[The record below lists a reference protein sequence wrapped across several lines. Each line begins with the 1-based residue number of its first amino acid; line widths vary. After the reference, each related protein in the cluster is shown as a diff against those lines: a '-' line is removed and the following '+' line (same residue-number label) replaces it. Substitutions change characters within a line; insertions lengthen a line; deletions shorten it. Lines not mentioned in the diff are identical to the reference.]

1 MRRLTRVWFVCL
13 AVGLGGCNGTLPLA
27 RLAPFQVIGRWT
39 GSQWQAIGPT
49 LGGKLDPTSINI
61 CDSGQPACMDAVVA
75 EMSQRI
81 AALGC
86 SHLAPF
92 ATMYRQ
98 VSAEIRA
105 SADARRYIDPAY
117 VVHLDAVFSTYYYHA
132 LDAWRAGRR
141 NQVPQAWRIA
151 FSAAENRQ
159 VSTLGDMLLG
169 MNAHISRDLPYAL
182 ATVGLRFPDGRS
194 AVGDVIAVNKDIERA
209 TQPILAQIRA
219 HYDPSLA
226 PPPDLPHWVK
236 PSEIP
241 KIIAQWRLEAIANAR
256 DLLDAHSA
264 ADRVQVETRIDTT
277 ATLRALL
284 IWRATAYA
292 DSARDSAPRDA
303 YCAARTVKAHP

>member
-1 MRRLTRVWFVCL
+1 VRRGKCLVVVCL
-13 AVGLGGCNGTLPLA
+13 ALGLGGCNGTLPLA
-27 RLAPFQVIGRWT
+27 RLPPFPVIGTRT
-39 GSQWQAIGPT
+39 GSQWRTTGPT
-49 LGGKLDPTSINI
+49 LGGELDPTSSNI
-61 CDSGQPACMDAVVA
+61 CDSGKPACMDEVLV
-75 EMSQRI
+75 EMSHRI

-105 SADARRYIDPAY
+105 SVYARRYADPAY
-117 VVHLDAVFSTYYYHA
+117 VTHLDSVFSTFYYHA
-132 LDAWRAGRR
+132 LDSWRAGRR
-141 NQVPQAWRIA
+141 DQVPQAWRIA
-151 FSAAENRQ
+151 FSAADNRQ

-194 AVGDVIAVNKDIERA
+194 AIGDVIAVNRDIERA
-209 TQPILAQIRA
+209 TQPMLAQIRA
-219 HYDPSLA
+219 RYDPSLG
-226 PPPDLPHWVK
+226 PPPDLPHWVT

-256 DLLDAHSA
+256 DLLSAHSVA
-264 ADRVQVETRIDTT
+264 ARVQVETQIDTN

-292 DSARDSAPRDA
+292 NPARDSAPRDA
-303 YCAARTVKAHP
+303 YCVAHS